1 MKKYNITVNGKT
13 YAVEVEEVYSTQTS
27 APAAAPAP
35 ASAPAPSAAPA
46 SAPKA
51 AEAAGSI
58 RIEAQVPGKI
68 VKVPAAAG
76 QSVKKGDTV
85 VVVESMKMEIPVVAP
100 EDGTIAGINV
110 AVGDSVETGDLLA
123 SMNA

>member
-13 YAVEVEEVYSTQTS
+13 YSVEVEEVYSSSQTAS
-27 APAAAPAP
+27 QTAAPAPAPAAAPV
-35 ASAPAPSAAPA
+35 SAPSAAPA
-46 SAPKA
+46 G
-51 AEAAGSI
+51 AAGDI

-68 VKVPAAAG
+68 VKIPGEAG

-85 VVVESMKMEIPVVAP
+85 VIVESMKMEIPIVAP
-100 EDGTIAGINV
+100 EDGTIAQINV